1 MPSHDAASPRQLL
14 RKAWGATTR
23 PFGMIRGHR
32 PRAAAQREAVTC
44 LRAYQRTGDPG
55 YRDLAISLFEGLCA
69 GERDDDIAFA
79 AAADLATLRFQRY
92 LDDGGTELLESAV
105 AAHEDVVRR
114 CPPGHPLRAAMLGN
128 LASALVELN
137 SRNPGAR
144 VLDRAVE
151 LHQSAV
157 RMTPPDAAWR
167 PALLVNLATAMVAR
181 YQRDG
186 DPADLDD
193 AAACHEELRRFGAAD
208 ETVALSRA
216 DLQWERYC
224 RSGAPGELEDVISA
238 LKEAVPRLAAG
249 SPSWYTATADLAN
262 AMLEQESRTGARG
275 GALELIAPLAA
286 NTPENMPAQVRARVR
301 RAHALAVWREY
312 QRTGDLALLGNAI
325 DSWQAA
331 LDALPGIDA
340 DRLTA
345 MNGLSVGLAQRAGHT
360 RDMAEADRAAALAR
374 DALAACP
381 EGTAD
386 RAVLW
391 NTLGR
396 ALLARYQ
403 IGASADD
410 LNEAVGALRAC
421 LADTPRGAAV
431 WPSHAASVAT
441 ALRERAAAGG
451 SPEPE
456 TDLAE
461 AVRLHRAAAAALDG
475 ALEQPGQLV
484 NLGMSL
490 HGMAVH
496 QPDVAAYLE
505 ALATFRS
512 AVELARVTSPPQ
524 ALDAALAWHRL
535 AVDTE
540 PDWDEAAAAADAAV
554 AALRVLVAAQLPRSD
569 KETWLRTSTGVAA
582 AAARAH
588 CAAGR
593 LPEAVAAMEA
603 GRGLLLSEALPADDR
618 LRVRQPD
625 LYDRYAQA
633 AALFAGR
640 STLGGLLPGGGQP
653 LAVISRGSV
662 CRGAQDHPAIIH
674 SER

>member
-1 MPSHDAASPRQLL
+1 M
-14 RKAWGATTR
+14 
-23 PFGMIRGHR
+23 
-32 PRAAAQREAVTC
+32 RAATLREAAAC
-44 LRAYQRTGDPG
+44 LREYQHTGDIR
-55 YRDLAISLFEGLCA
+55 YRDHAIALFEGLVA

-79 AAADLATLRFQRY
+79 AAADLATLRFARY
-92 LDDGGTELLESAV
+92 LDDGDTGLLERAV

-137 SRNPGAR
+137 SRDPAAR

-151 LHQSAV
+151 LHESAV
-157 RMTPPDAAWR
+157 RMTPQEAAWR
-167 PALLVNLATAMVAR
+167 PALLVNLATALVAR

-186 DPADLDD
+186 DPADLGD
-193 AAACHEELRRFGAAD
+193 AAGCHQELRRLGAED
-208 ETVALSRA
+208 ETVLLAWA

-224 RSGAPGELEDVISA
+224 RSGAPDELEDVIGA
-238 LKEAVPRLAAG
+238 LDAALPALAAG

-262 AMLEQESRTGARG
+262 AMLERESRTGARD
-275 GALELIAPLAA
+275 GAVELIEPLAA
-286 NTPENMPAQVRARVR
+286 DMPRNTPAPVRARVR
-301 RAHALAVWREY
+301 RVHALAPWREY
-312 QRTGDLALLGNAI
+312 QRTGDLARLGTAV

-331 LDALPGIDA
+331 LDALPGADA

-345 MNGLSVGLAQRAGHT
+345 LNGLSVSLAQRAGH
-360 RDMAEADRAAALAR
+360 MAGMAGMADADRAAALAR

-381 EGTAD
+381 EGAAD

-396 ALLARYQ
+396 ALLVRYQ

-410 LNEAVGALRAC
+410 LDVAVAALRAC
-421 LADTPRGAAV
+421 LAGTTEGAAV
-431 WPSHAASVAT
+431 WPSHAASLAT
-441 ALRERAAAGG
+441 ALRERVAAGG
-451 SPEPE
+451 SPQPE

-461 AVRLHRAAAAALDG
+461 AVSLHQAAVAVLDG

-490 HGMAVH
+490 HGMAVR
-496 QPDVAAYLE
+496 QSDVAAYLE
-505 ALATFRS
+505 ALAAFRR
-512 AVELARVTSPPQ
+512 AVELASVTSPPQ

-540 PDWDEAAAAADAAV
+540 PDWDEAADAADAAV
-554 AALRVLVAAQLPRSD
+554 AALRVLVAAQLPRGD
-569 KETWLRTSTGVAA
+569 KETWLRTSTGIAA

-640 STLGGLLPGGGQP
+640 STLSGAMPGGGP
-653 LAVISRGSV
+653 R
-662 CRGAQDHPAIIH
+662 
-674 SER
+674 